1 MSWSDPIAG
10 MLVQIRNAH
19 MAGLDTAEV
28 PHSKIKAEVIRIMKR
43 EGFVSDF
50 VVEGGVSKKL
60 LRIYLKYTGE
70 REPAIRGMQRK
81 SRPGLRSYVASGE
94 IPRVLGG
101 MGIAILSTS
110 SGIMT
115 GKEAKKRNVGGELL
129 CVVW

>member
-1 MSWSDPIAG
+1 MSWSDPIAD
-10 MLVQIRNAH
+10 MLARIRNAH
-19 MAGLDTAEV
+19 MAGLDTVEV
-28 PHSKIKAEVIRIMKR
+28 PYSRIKSEIVRIMKR
-43 EGFVSDF
+43 EGFIADY
-50 VVEGGVSKKL
+50 VVEGGASKKL
-60 LRIYLKYTGE
+60 LRVYLKYTGE
-70 REPAIRGMQRK
+70 KEPAIRGMQRK
-81 SRPGLRSYVASGE
+81 SKPGLRSYVASGA

>member
-1 MSWSDPIAG
+1 
-10 MLVQIRNAH
+10 
-19 MAGLDTAEV
+19 MAGLDTVEV
-28 PHSKIKAEVIRIMKR
+28 PHSKVKAEIVRIMKR
-43 EGFVSDF
+43 EGFITDYVA
-50 VVEGGVSKKL
+50 EGGGAKKL

-81 SRPGLRSYVASGE
+81 SKPGLRIYVTNST

-115 GKEAKKRNVGGELL
+115 GKEAKKMNLGGEIL
-129 CVVW
+129 CTLW